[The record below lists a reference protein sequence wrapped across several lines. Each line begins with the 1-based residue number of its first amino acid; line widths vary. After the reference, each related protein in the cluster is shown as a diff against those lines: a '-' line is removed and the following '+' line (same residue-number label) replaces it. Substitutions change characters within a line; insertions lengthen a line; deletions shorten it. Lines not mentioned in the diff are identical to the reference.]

1 MVDTNINF
9 KDLNINKVV
18 NTNSFMWNDKEI
30 EVVDYISAD
39 DKYDIVMIT
48 LQNSEEEG
56 IYNPIKLDIY
66 YHLYLVY
73 TYTNI
78 IFSDEDRADELAL
91 YDALLSSGFMEE
103 FLKHINI
110 RDYAEM
116 QDEIEK
122 IAEMKMKYNVSTA
135 SIIKK
140 FVDDLPANAEAMQ
153 EIVNNF
159 NPEQYQAVV
168 DFAKAANGGRS
179 IK

>member
-1 MVDTNINF
+1 MATINYQ
-9 KDLNINKVV
+9 DLNINKVV

-73 TYTNI
+73 SYTNI
-78 IFSDEDRADELAL
+78 VFSDEDKADELAL

-110 RDYAEM
+110 RDYTEM
-116 QDEIEK
+116 QDEIER

-153 EIVNNF
+153 EIVSNF
-159 NPEQYQAVV
+159 NPEQYQAVI
-168 DFAKAANGGRS
+168 DFAKAANGGRP